1 MQNRSDINSL
11 RFFLCSL
18 ISVYT
23 KKTPL
28 AESLKNQ
35 IRDLVFLWQLVA
47 FFIVI
52 PIQRQANS
60 FHFLMEF
67 VFVFLIAVN
76 FYVWVPW
83 VDVTNHTVV
92 VCHVTG
98 WAHEDTS
105 RMH

>member
-1 MQNRSDINSL
+1 M
-11 RFFLCSL
+11 
-18 ISVYT
+18 
-23 KKTPL
+23 
-28 AESLKNQ
+28 
-35 IRDLVFLWQLVA
+35 DLVFLWQLVA

-76 FYVWVPW
+76 FYFRVPW
-83 VDVTNHTVV
+83 VDVANHTVV

-98 WAHEDTS
+98 WAHKDTS